1 MLYRR
6 QLIAYTEAHRPAKL
20 LTDTWWVIAYA
31 ISPAINQI
39 NTCFVVTEPFSAD
52 GATRAAH

>member
-20 LTDTWWVIAYA
+20 PTDMWWVIAYA
-31 ISPAINQI
+31 ISPAIDQI
-39 NTCFVVTEPFSAD
+39 NTCFVMS
-52 GATRAAH
+52 